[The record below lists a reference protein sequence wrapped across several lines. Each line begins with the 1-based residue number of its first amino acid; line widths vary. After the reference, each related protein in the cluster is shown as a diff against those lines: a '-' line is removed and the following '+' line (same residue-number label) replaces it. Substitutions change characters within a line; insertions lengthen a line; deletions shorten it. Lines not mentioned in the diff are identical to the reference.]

1 MSAIKKI
8 DSAITE
14 LESRRVAQGGC
25 AIDLIRAGSI
35 DPGDLAGAIVALD
48 ERLRKVEEA
57 MDKLP
62 AEIGEE
68 INARIVMHRD
78 KPAVPHGAASQSR
91 RICGLCYELKP
102 GCLEVW
108 MSPKGRADCTHPGAP
123 ISACPDCRKA
133 REGRFTLAKT
143 ADNAPT
149 CER

>member
-1 MSAIKKI
+1 MSDTMIQINELRRKVR
-8 DSAITE
+8 SAVRDIATSDLCAALLE
-14 LESRRVAQGGC
+14 L
-25 AIDLIRAGSI
+25 D
-35 DPGDLAGAIVALD
+35 D
-48 ERLRKVEEA
+48 RLRKVEEA

-91 RICGLCYELKP
+91 RIFGVCYELKP
-102 GCLEVW
+102 GCPEVW